1 MKTEEN
7 KSKKLDIFPKEEIYT
22 GKFVNYINS
31 LSDNLKEYYK
41 VSLNIIKNRTY
52 ITNSLENELNESI
65 KANSFNISNNFKD
78 LFYKLK
84 FNNKAENDNLTNF
97 YEDAKILFQE
107 MKEYQKL
114 VRCRIKKQ
122 GSLPGLI
129 HNNSNKNSNLQKPY
143 QQSDLNFI
151 IDNNQKGF
159 KIRKNDYTPIK
170 RDLSNNNRNKYN
182 IVPKERG
189 EPYNFATINYT
200 IDNSNDKSEEIE
212 KYKKIIKNYKL
223 ELKKINI
230 KYQNLININ
239 NNNNEIIKD
248 ELILNKDNIIS
259 SLKEDLSKSNK
270 KISQLV
276 DEKNILQTK
285 IKQMIESKEPIRNNN
300 NNIYNKFNNLIKEN
314 DKLKSELNSYINLKK
329 QNNLFKNKISFLEK
343 KLNEEQTKNEK
354 IKNENIILLKNE
366 QNKQN
371 KQESELSKRN
381 TELSLSLINKQN
393 EIINLQ
399 KENLDKS
406 KEIENLKISINNRD
420 NNEKEKLLESIRS
433 IFDQENSNSKNMDN
447 FNKNVNTILD
457 NYKKQNYQLIIIKKK
472 FEEKVKYLQE
482 QLTNTKIELIDKI
495 KTNMELE
502 NKNTK
507 QIKDLKNEYN
517 KKIEQI
523 ENKKIN
529 VTNEFNSLKELYD
542 DLMKEKKEL
551 NDEIVGKEL
560 KLIQIQN
567 ENEQYKKEINKLNNM
582 HISNILLEG
591 KNEENI
597 KNEYIELNKKLK
609 QEKDINNKL
618 NSDLSKIKNE
628 NEKYKNKLLTLGI
641 IYIGGVIEG
650 EEVKIP
656 RDDIIEKL
664 NDEIEKLKQK
674 NATLNGIVES
684 FTSQFSNNK
693 VLVNNDK
700 DNQKI
705 EEIKQKYYQC
715 EEEIKSLKKEKE
727 KLTNQIIRLSTNLPP
742 EEFNKLKKQY
752 KDLENKYKELLKNET
767 KNSNSNNI
775 NNNINNININNINN
789 NNEELIKVINE
800 LKKENEQIKKKN
812 LQLIS
817 QLEEKEIK
825 ANCYDNKSEN
835 AYLSNYEE
843 EFDLKKMAKGAKEKN
858 RSQDINIDYPGI
870 QNIKEKY
877 RELYFYYNSLENL
890 VKKLLTTIQV
900 NSKNKTYVSEICKI
914 VGFDLETT
922 NKILNNKN
930 KNLLLGLF
938 PK

>member
-1 MKTEEN
+1 
-7 KSKKLDIFPKEEIYT
+7 
-22 GKFVNYINS
+22 
-31 LSDNLKEYYK
+31 
-41 VSLNIIKNRTY
+41 
-52 ITNSLENELNESI
+52 
-65 KANSFNISNNFKD
+65 
-78 LFYKLK
+78 
-84 FNNKAENDNLTNF
+84 
-97 YEDAKILFQE
+97 
-107 MKEYQKL
+107 
-114 VRCRIKKQ
+114 
-122 GSLPGLI
+122 
-129 HNNSNKNSNLQKPY
+129 
-143 QQSDLNFI
+143 
-151 IDNNQKGF
+151 
-159 KIRKNDYTPIK
+159 
-170 RDLSNNNRNKYN
+170 
-182 IVPKERG
+182 
-189 EPYNFATINYT
+189 
-200 IDNSNDKSEEIE
+200 
-212 KYKKIIKNYKL
+212 
-223 ELKKINI
+223 
-230 KYQNLININ
+230 
-239 NNNNEIIKD
+239 
-248 ELILNKDNIIS
+248 
-259 SLKEDLSKSNK
+259 
-270 KISQLV
+270 
-276 DEKNILQTK
+276 
-285 IKQMIESKEPIRNNN
+285 
-300 NNIYNKFNNLIKEN
+300 
-314 DKLKSELNSYINLKK
+314 
-329 QNNLFKNKISFLEK
+329 
-343 KLNEEQTKNEK
+343 
-354 IKNENIILLKNE
+354 
-366 QNKQN
+366 
-371 KQESELSKRN
+371 
-381 TELSLSLINKQN
+381 
-393 EIINLQ
+393 
-399 KENLDKS
+399 
-406 KEIENLKISINNRD
+406 
-420 NNEKEKLLESIRS
+420 
-433 IFDQENSNSKNMDN
+433 MDN
-447 FNKNVNTILD
+447 FNENVNTILD
-457 NYKKQNYQLIIIKKK
+457 NYKKQNYKLIIIKKK

-482 QLTNTKIELIDKI
+482 QLTNTKTELIDKI
-495 KTNMELE
+495 KANMELE
-502 NKNTK
+502 RKNTK
-507 QIKDLKNEYN
+507 QIKDLKNEYG

-529 VTNEFNSLKELYD
+529 VTNELNSLKELYN

-551 NDEIVGKEL
+551 DDEIIGKQL

-567 ENEQYKKEINKLNNM
+567 ENEQYKEEINKLNNI
-582 HISNILLEG
+582 HISNRLLEEN
-591 KNEENI
+591 NEENI
-597 KNEYIELNKKLK
+597 KKEYIELNKKLK

-674 NATLNGIVES
+674 NATLSGIVES

-693 VLVNNDK
+693 VMNNEGNKVLVNNDK
-700 DNQKI
+700 DNQKM

-752 KDLENKYKELLKNET
+752 KDLENKYNELLKNET

-877 RELYFYYNSLENL
+877 RELNFYYNSLENL